1 MYKVVKMKSHNT
13 YRSIRIQLQNG
24 KSIQDV
30 CQEYDLT
37 LADLMGMFQHYDH
50 KGRISN
56 KPKSMRY
63 ITKVN
68 HRFIIRFDDVHYGT
82 YATLLDAR
90 RVRDALIRNGWNK
103 DLLDTICE
111 RLGVKR
117 CKK

>member
-1 MYKVVKMKSHNT
+1 MVKMKSHNT

-24 KSIQDV
+24 KTIQQV
-30 CQEYDLT
+30 CQENQLT

-50 KGRISN
+50 KGRITK

-68 HRFIIRFDDVHYGT
+68 HRWIIRFDDVHYGT
-82 YATLLDAR
+82 YATLLDAK
-90 RVRDALIRNGWNK
+90 RVRDSLIRDGWNK
-103 DLLDTICE
+103 DLLDNICE